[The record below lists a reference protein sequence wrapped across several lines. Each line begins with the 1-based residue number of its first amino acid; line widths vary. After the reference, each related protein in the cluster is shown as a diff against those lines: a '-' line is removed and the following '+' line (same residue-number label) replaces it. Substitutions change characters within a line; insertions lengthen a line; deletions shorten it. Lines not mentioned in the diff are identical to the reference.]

1 MNEEYLVNLY
11 SWIDSQDSTF
21 KEDVDIES
29 FKQKMLNEDYVK
41 SIYEWIGS
49 KDQTFTEDI
58 SPDMFSEKV
67 GLKKKDDSN
76 LGMDNMDSDSE
87 DTSLE
92 SPDLEPQKIL
102 VDQLDA
108 YNKKHDE
115 LTSDFRKYK
124 KEIFDTNIQLLKEEK
139 EAGARTPELLAKRQE
154 LEKRID
160 TLNQKELNL
169 NEFKVTLAKQKAKT
183 QKEAAEYID
192 KKAGGGSFIGAMYN
206 SLLSGFETGGA
217 GSGGI
222 ATDLAT
228 LFLPNFGMSDD
239 DYNKMKKDGMSDTQ
253 ILDKA
258 RKSTRADLLPAVRSG
273 LSFAKD
279 DSTTEAYM
287 AKRSEESVVF
297 EGMTGMAASL
307 PAMLAPK
314 AQRIIGFALM
324 GMEAIDKETEN
335 NPDFADI
342 TESEK
347 YIVKTPIAIVSAIL
361 ENIGLRNIVS
371 GNSSLLNY
379 ITRQVLGKTTKTT
392 TAKTFT
398 ELVNKEVKNAVVKF
412 GLRVGAAGAAEFETG
427 AAQYAFEVGVKEL
440 YDVAKGKDLFKN
452 PETIGEFIGKTIRS
466 GVAEA
471 IGGFTMGSVTS
482 SVQSYRENQ
491 SAKAIGKNF
500 DIINKFVEDDQLYSA
515 YNTHLASELREGNIT
530 QEQYDQQIESLNEIK
545 NISSKIPKNIST
557 ENRRKAY
564 DLIREKAQVTKEME
578 GMDDA
583 LATPNKERLQEI
595 NNELID
601 IAKQKEQVDS
611 ESRYEIDGEQ
621 LSKED
626 FNKKIQESSSD
637 QLSGMSIKVDN
648 DQDAMNMVNQKMKP
662 KETVVD
668 LLNRPVI
675 LNSLAGSELVTPI
688 QGDLYVEGQQVVIE
702 DENGNITELGISK
715 EEAATAKL
723 SDLGIQEQVASVTA
737 TEDGNLLFNGE
748 TLVTETSKIRRN
760 KRGEISS
767 VTLRNEDGSVTRTLR
782 GAEAEEAAYQILLKK
797 ATSPEQAQFINEQLE
812 QNDEFREATAAPQ
825 AETDTD
831 IEQTPKGNRFRSE
844 PLQDATEIS
853 NRITGRERRDTEG
866 PRQFERLD
874 PEKSKKIADAYDKL
888 ENNPN
893 DPVVK
898 RSYEAL
904 VKETLDQYQAMLD
917 AGYSIEIDNEEPYAN
932 SSEMIDDLRENKRI
946 KIFSTESG
954 FGDQGITDKQRKENP
969 LLASTKFKDVNG
981 EPLLANDVFRAVHDF
996 FGHAQEGNSF
1006 GPRGEEIAW
1015 QVHSEMYSKDARRAL
1030 TTETRGQNSWVNFS
1044 GVNEKAF
1051 KLRDEARE
1059 LRRRADGIKNPKK
1072 KERMLRKAKALVDQA
1087 YASMSFADQKIGL
1100 LSDEFVFE
1108 EVRPITSEQVAEA
1121 GEKNLK
1127 EKFKPT
1133 SYLSKEGRTVLRERI
1148 FDRQARV
1155 KNMLKSVKSKLSAKA
1170 ANLLVVKAGAKGYAK
1185 ARFEEAEKKIFS
1197 GLNSKE
1203 RKELDNFIYSRR
1215 IIAIVESKGRYESY
1229 GGFSIN
1235 EARRDMAKWK
1245 NEYGDKKYTDFNKRA
1260 DAYFDEYKKSLA
1272 RLREAGLVTEKR
1284 YKEISAIDYS
1294 PIKTIDYLI
1303 TETNDIDEISRMAN
1317 MNGITGDQIKA
1328 LTQQNEK
1335 PIITDSKWLLE
1346 TNIGSV
1352 ESKIF
1357 ENRML
1362 LAFDDAIKNATKEE
1376 LVLIRESI
1384 VDNNDRS
1391 KDMDKG
1397 YEKVKFFRDG
1407 KEQFLV
1413 MKKTFA
1419 DKLLDVKKQSDLD
1432 KIAPYTGTQVLRFMA
1447 TGGNPLFIVGNT
1459 AVDFTNILLLSD
1471 TYSSFKALGGL
1482 ELAYDFTRNFLKT
1495 KLSKDS
1501 YQKIYMDFME
1511 HGGGMDYLSSD
1522 GLRALESLKPM
1533 SAIKK
1538 DAQKALLWY
1547 GRKLSALGE
1556 MSEISFRLAV
1566 YEKEISNL
1574 TKKFKKENNGANPIG
1589 QDLEDLKFEAARI
1602 SRETIDFSQGGSSVK
1617 TLDKFLPYLNAA
1629 TQGFRK
1635 GSDYAQKNPLG
1646 FASSMIQYGVM
1657 ATSMATFSLALLM
1670 KRLKDDDEEDKVS
1683 DILNSVS
1690 VYEKS
1695 NYHIFFTGKKDEK
1708 GEYEYYR
1715 IKKLPFVAV
1724 LSTSM
1729 EQLVY
1734 KQMLKSKGINYEMD
1748 EKAISTSFASS
1759 LPIAI
1764 DISGSVPDAAMS
1776 LLSRNPAFSS
1786 LIALAANY
1794 DTFTKEQ
1801 IFREPKGKKIKE
1813 SAKGALDERVDQ
1825 VYKDAGKVLNLS
1837 PKKLKVAIEKIVT
1850 SPGTNP
1856 MVGIF
1861 HSAYE
1866 GIFSSESNKKVFEEI
1881 QKAGE
1886 DLIGNSV
1893 KKLKRSTNKN
1903 ILKYSKEDQQEK
1915 IIMEYDTELYN
1926 KERDMYNKIN
1936 EIYDSGE
1943 EMDSKQL
1950 EEMVRERFDDMSFQ
1964 TYYNKYMK
1972 FAQNRDT
1979 DRQILDIMYEQNP
1992 ERQAMLLTL
2001 KYGES
2006 LDEEEMKDLEKAAM
2020 YSGRRLGRKTMYY
2033 YKQKNP
2039 LKK

>member
-1 MNEEYLVNLY
+1 MNEEYLVDLY

-21 KEDVDIES
+21 KEDVDVES
-29 FKQKMLNEDYVK
+29 FKQKMLNEDYAK
-41 SIYEWIGS
+41 SMYDWIGS
-49 KDQTFTEDI
+49 KDTTFTEEV
-58 SPDMFSEKV
+58 PPNLFLEKI
-67 GLKKKDDSN
+67 GLKKKDDSD
-76 LGMDNMDSDSE
+76 LEMDTMDSVSE

-102 VDQLDA
+102 VEQLDA

-115 LTSDFRKYK
+115 LTSDFRRYK
-124 KEIFDTNIQLLKEEK
+124 KEIFDTNMQLIQEEK
-139 EAGARTPELLAKRQE
+139 AAGTRTPELLAKRAE

-169 NEFKVTLAKQKAKT
+169 NEFKVTLAQQKAKT

-258 RKSTRADLLPAVRSG
+258 RKSTRADLLPAVREG

-279 DSTTEAYM
+279 DSTTEAYI

-440 YDVAKGKDLFKN
+440 YDAAKGKDLFKN

-482 SVQSYRENQ
+482 SVQSYRENK

-500 DIINKFVEDDQLYSA
+500 DIVNKFVEDDQLYNV
-515 YNTHLASELREGNIT
+515 YNTHLSSELREGNIT

-545 NISSKIPKNIST
+545 NISSKIPKNISP

-564 DLIREKAQVTKEME
+564 DLIREKAEVTKEME

-595 NNELID
+595 NNELVD
-601 IAKQKEQVDS
+601 IAKQPIQQQEEVQETKIEPKKESV
-611 ESRYEIDGEQ
+611 
-621 LSKED
+621 
-626 FNKKIQESSSD
+626 
-637 QLSGMSIKVDN
+637 
-648 DQDAMNMVNQKMKP
+648 A
-662 KETVVD
+662 D

-675 LNSLAGSELVTPI
+675 LNMLGGSELVTPI
-688 QGDLYVEGQQVVIE
+688 KGDLYIEGQQVVIE
-702 DENGNITELGISK
+702 DEEGNVTELGISK
-715 EEAATAKL
+715 EAAATAKL
-723 SDLGIQEQVASVTA
+723 SDLGIQEQEASVTA

-782 GAEAEEAAYQILLKK
+782 GAEAEEAAYQILLKE

-825 AETDTD
+825 AKTDTD
-831 IEQTPKGNRFRSE
+831 TEQTPKGNRFRSE
-844 PLQDATEIS
+844 PLQDASKIS
-853 NRITGRERRDTEG
+853 NRITGRERGDTEG

-874 PEKSKKIADAYDKL
+874 PEKSKRIADAYDKL

-904 VKETLDQYQAMLD
+904 VKETLDQYQAMID
-917 AGYSIEIDNEEPYAN
+917 AGYSIQIDNEEPYAN

-946 KIFSTESG
+946 RIFSTESG
-954 FGDQGITDKQRKENP
+954 FGDKGITDKQRKENP
-969 LLASTKFKDVNG
+969 LLANTKFKDVNG

-1015 QVHSEMYSKDARRAL
+1015 QIHSEMYSEDARRAL

-1059 LRRRADGIKNPKK
+1059 LRRRAEAIKNPKK

-1108 EVRPITSEQVAEA
+1108 ETKEITAEQVVEA
-1121 GEKNLK
+1121 GDKRLK
-1127 EKFKPT
+1127 EKLVKPG
-1133 SYLSKEGRTVLRERI
+1133 LFSKERMTILREKI

-1155 KNMLKSVKSKLSAKA
+1155 KNMLKGVKSKDAVKA
-1170 ANLLVVKAGAKGYAK
+1170 ANLIVVKAGAKGYAN
-1185 ARFEEAEKKIFS
+1185 ARFKEAEKKIFS
-1197 GLNSKE
+1197 GLSSKQQ
-1203 RKELDNFIYSRR
+1203 KELDTFIYARR
-1215 IIAIVESKGRYESY
+1215 IISIVEAKGRYKSFGGY
-1229 GGFSIN
+1229 GVN
-1235 EARRDMAKWK
+1235 EARRDMDRWK
-1245 NEYGDKKYTDFNKRA
+1245 NEYGDKKYSDLNKRA

-1272 RLREAGLVTEKR
+1272 RLQESGLVSEKL

-1294 PIKTIDYLI
+1294 PIKTIDYMI
-1303 TETNDIDEISRMAN
+1303 TETSEEDEISRMATV
-1317 MNGITGDQIKA
+1317 NGITKEQIKR
-1328 LTQQNEK
+1328 LTEQNKRE
-1335 PIITDSKWLLE
+1335 IITDSRWLLM
-1346 TNIGSV
+1346 NNLSAV

-1357 ENRML
+1357 ENKML
-1362 LAFDDAIKNATKEE
+1362 LAFDDAINTATKEE
-1376 LVLIRESI
+1376 LVAIRENI
-1384 VDNNDRS
+1384 ADPKDKS
-1391 KDMDKG
+1391 KQFDPG
-1397 YEKVKFFRDG
+1397 YKKVKFFRNG
-1407 KEQFLV
+1407 KEESLL
-1413 MKKTFA
+1413 MKNTFA
-1419 DKLLDVKKQSDLD
+1419 DKLLDVKTKSGLD
-1432 KIAPYTGTQVLRFMA
+1432 RIGKMTGTQILRFMA

-1459 AVDFTNILLLSD
+1459 IVDFQNITLLSD
-1471 TYSSFKALGGL
+1471 TYSSFKLLGGL
-1482 ELAYDFTRNFLKT
+1482 ELAYDFTKNFLKKT
-1495 KLSKDS
+1495 TTSGN

-1522 GLRALESLKPM
+1522 GLKALEDLRPLNKV
-1533 SAIKK
+1533 KK
-1538 DAQKALLWY
+1538 GIRGVLLGY
-1547 GRKLSALGE
+1547 GRAMSYFGE
-1556 MSEISFRLAV
+1556 SSEISFRLAV

-1574 TKKFKKENNGANPIG
+1574 TKKFKKENNGASPLG

-1617 TLDKFLPYLNAA
+1617 DADKVLPYLNAA

-1635 GSDYAQKNPLG
+1635 GVDYAQKNPKG
-1646 FASSMIQYGVM
+1646 FASSMLQYGIM
-1657 ATSMATFSLALLM
+1657 ASSMATFSLAMLM

-1683 DILNSVS
+1683 DVLNSIS
-1690 VYEKS
+1690 MYEKA
-1695 NYHIFFTGKKDEK
+1695 NYHIIFTGEKDEN
-1708 GEYEYYR
+1708 GEYKYLR
-1715 IKKLPFVAV
+1715 GKKLPFVSAY
-1724 LSTSM
+1724 STYM

-1734 KQMLKSKGINYEMD
+1734 SLMLKSKGINYEMD
-1748 EKAISTSFASS
+1748 NKAVSTSFASS
-1759 LPIAI
+1759 LPVAV
-1764 DISGSVPDAAMS
+1764 DVSGSFPEAVIG
-1776 LLSRNPAFSS
+1776 LLGRNPVAGAF
-1786 LIALAANY
+1786 LALGLNY

-1801 IFREPKGKKIKE
+1801 IFREPKGRKIKE
-1813 SAKGALDERVDQ
+1813 SAKGAMDKKVEQ
-1825 VYKDAGKVLNLS
+1825 IYKDIGDAINLS
-1837 PKKLKVAIEKIVT
+1837 PKKLKVATEKIVT
-1850 SPGTNP
+1850 SPSTNP
-1856 MVGIF
+1856 SVGIF

-1866 GIFSSESNKKVFEEI
+1866 GIFSDESNKKTSEEVL
-1881 QKAGE
+1881 KSLKE
-1886 DLIGNSV
+1886 NVS
-1893 KKLKRSTNKN
+1893 KKVTRSTNKN
-1903 ILKYSKEDQQEK
+1903 ILKYSKEDQQEE
-1915 IIMEYDTELYN
+1915 ILMNYDTDLYN
-1926 KERDMYNKIN
+1926 KEQEMYKSIN

-1943 EMDSKQL
+1943 EMDSETL
-1950 EEMVRERFDDMSFQ
+1950 EKMVRERFDEGKVT
-1964 TYYNKYMK
+1964 TYYNKYRK

-1992 ERQAMLLTL
+1992 ERQALLLTL

-2006 LDEEEMKDLEKAAM
+2006 LEPEELADLEKAAM
-2020 YSGRRLGRKTMYY
+2020 YSGRRFNKKTMYY
-2033 YKQKNP
+2033 YKKRTP
-2039 LKK
+2039 

>member
-21 KEDVDIES
+21 KEDIDLES

-41 SIYEWIGS
+41 SMYEWIGS
-49 KDQTFTEDI
+49 KDTTFMEEVPYN
-58 SPDMFSEKV
+58 SFSEKI
-67 GLKKKDDSN
+67 GLKKKDDSD
-76 LGMDNMDSDSE
+76 LGMGTMDSGSE

-102 VDQLDA
+102 VEQLDA

-115 LTSDFRKYK
+115 LTSDFRRYK
-124 KEIFDTNIQLLKEEK
+124 KEIFDTNMQLIQEEK
-139 EAGARTPELLAKRQE
+139 AAGTRTPDILAKRAE

-169 NEFKVTLAKQKAKT
+169 NEFKVTLAQQKAKT

-258 RKSTRADLLPAVRSG
+258 RKSTRADLLPAVREG
-273 LSFAKD
+273 LNFAKD
-279 DSTTEAYM
+279 DSTTEAYI

-440 YDVAKGKDLFKN
+440 YDAAKGKDLFKN

-482 SVQSYRENQ
+482 SVQSYRENK

-500 DIINKFVEDDQLYSA
+500 DIVNKFVEDDQLYNA

-530 QEQYDQQIESLNEIK
+530 KEQYDEQIEILNEIK
-545 NISSKIPKNIST
+545 NISSKIPKNISP

-564 DLIREKAQVTKEME
+564 DLIREKAEVTKEME

-595 NNELID
+595 NNELVD
-601 IAKQKEQVDS
+601 IAKQP
-611 ESRYEIDGEQ
+611 
-621 LSKED
+621 
-626 FNKKIQESSSD
+626 IQQQEE
-637 QLSGMSIKVDN
+637 V
-648 DQDAMNMVNQKMKP
+648 
-662 KETVVD
+662 KETKPEVKKENISD

-675 LNSLAGSELVTPI
+675 LNTLGGSELVTPI
-688 QGDLYVEGQQVVIE
+688 KGDLYVEGQQVVIE
-702 DENGNITELGISK
+702 DEDGNITELGISK
-715 EEAATAKL
+715 EEAATTKL

-782 GAEAEEAAYQILLKK
+782 GAEAEEAAYQILLKE

-825 AETDTD
+825 TKTDPDT
-831 IEQTPKGNRFRSE
+831 EQPPKGNRFRSE
-844 PLQDATEIS
+844 PLQDASKIS
-853 NRITGRERRDTEG
+853 NRITGRERGDTEG

-874 PEKSKKIADAYDKL
+874 PEKSKRIADAYDKL

-904 VKETLDQYQAMLD
+904 VKETLDQYQAMID
-917 AGYSIEIDNEEPYAN
+917 AGYSIQIDNEEPYAN

-954 FGDQGITDKQRKENP
+954 FGDQGITEKQRKENP
-969 LLASTKFKDVNG
+969 LLAKTTFTDING
-981 EPLLANDVFRAVHDF
+981 QPLLANDVFRAVHDF

-1015 QVHSEMYSKDARRAL
+1015 QIHSEMYSEDARRAL

-1059 LRRRADGIKNPKK
+1059 LRRRAEAIKNPKK

-1108 EVRPITSEQVAEA
+1108 EVNPVTSEEVVEA

-1127 EKFKPT
+1127 EKFKPI
-1133 SYLSKEGRTVLRERI
+1133 SYLSKEGMTILREKI

-1155 KNMLKSVKSKLSAKA
+1155 KRMLKGVKSKFSVKA

-1185 ARFEEAEKKIFS
+1185 ARFEEAEKRIFS
-1197 GLNSKE
+1197 GLSSKE
-1203 RKELDNFIYSRR
+1203 RKELDKFIYARR
-1215 IIAIVESKGRYESY
+1215 IIAIVESKGRYKSY
-1229 GGFSIN
+1229 KGFSIN
-1235 EARRDMAKWK
+1235 EAKRDMNRWK
-1245 NEYGDKKYTDFNKRA
+1245 NEYSEKKYSDLNKRA
-1260 DAYFDEYKKSLA
+1260 DAYFDEYKKSLS
-1272 RLREAGLVTEKR
+1272 RLREAGLVTEER
-1284 YKEISAIDYS
+1284 YKKISAIDYS

-1303 TETNDIDEISRMAN
+1303 TETNDVDEISRMAN
-1317 MNGITGDQIKA
+1317 MNGITSDQIKA
-1328 LTQQNEK
+1328 LTEENKK
-1335 PIITDSKWLLE
+1335 PIITDSRWLLE

-1362 LAFDDAIKNATKEE
+1362 LAFDNAIKNATKEE

-1384 VDNNDRS
+1384 LDNNDRS

-1471 TYSSFKALGGL
+1471 TYSSFKLLGGL
-1482 ELAYDFTRNFLKT
+1482 ELAYDFTRNFLKKT
-1495 KLSKDS
+1495 TATGN

-1538 DAQKALLWY
+1538 DAQKLLLWY

-1574 TKKFKKENNGANPIG
+1574 TKKFKKENNGASPLG

-1635 GSDYAQKNPLG
+1635 GADYAQKNPLG
-1646 FASSMIQYGVM
+1646 FASSMIQYGIM
-1657 ATSMATFSLALLM
+1657 TASMATFSLAMLM

-1690 VYEKS
+1690 GYEKS

-1734 KQMLKSKGINYEMD
+1734 KEMLKSKGIDYEMD
-1748 EKAISTSFASS
+1748 EKAIATSFASS
-1759 LPIAI
+1759 LPIAV

-1786 LIALAANY
+1786 LIALTANY

-1801 IFREPKGKKIKE
+1801 IFREPKGRKIKE
-1813 SAKGALDERVDQ
+1813 SAKGAMDERVDEI
-1825 VYKDAGKVLNLS
+1825 YKDAGRVLNLS

-1856 MVGIF
+1856 MVGVF

-1866 GIFSSESNKKVFEEI
+1866 GIFSDESNKKVFEEI
-1881 QKAGE
+1881 QKGGE

-1903 ILKYSKEDQQEK
+1903 ILKYSKEDQQEE
-1915 IIMEYDTELYN
+1915 ILINYDTDLYN
-1926 KERDMYNKIN
+1926 KEQEMYSKIN
-1936 EIYDSGE
+1936 EIYDSGQ

-1950 EEMVRERFDDMSFQ
+1950 EEMVRERFDEGKVS
-1964 TYYNKYMK
+1964 TYYNKYIK
-1972 FAQNRDT
+1972 FARNRDT

-1992 ERQAMLLTL
+1992 ERQALLLTL

-2006 LDEEEMKDLEKAAM
+2006 LEPEELADLEKAAM
-2020 YSGRRLGRKTMYY
+2020 YSGRRFNKKTMYY
-2033 YKQKNP
+2033 YKKKNP

>member
-29 FKQKMLNEDYVK
+29 FKQKMLNEGYAK
-41 SIYEWIGS
+41 NMYEWIGS
-49 KDQTFTEDI
+49 VDTTFTEELPYD
-58 SPDMFSEKV
+58 SFSEKI
-67 GLKKKDDSN
+67 GLKKKEDSA
-76 LGMDNMDSDSE
+76 LETDIMESDSE

-92 SPDLEPQKIL
+92 SPSLEPQKIL
-102 VDQLDA
+102 VEELDA
-108 YNKKHDE
+108 YNKKYDE
-115 LTSDFRKYK
+115 LTSDFRTYK

-139 EAGARTPELLAKRQE
+139 EAGVRTPELLAKRQE

-169 NEFKVTLAKQKAKT
+169 NEFKTTLAQKKAKT
-183 QKEAAEYID
+183 HKEAAEYID

-206 SLLSGFETGGA
+206 SLLSGFETGAA

-258 RKSTRADLLPAVRSG
+258 RKSTRADLLPAVREG
-273 LSFAKD
+273 LKFAKD

-297 EGMTGMAASL
+297 EGLTGMAASL

-379 ITRQVLGKTTKTT
+379 ITRKALGKATKTT

-398 ELVNKEVKNAVVKF
+398 ELVNKEVNNAVVKF

-440 YDVAKGKDLFKN
+440 YDAAKGKDLFKN
-452 PETIGEFIGKTIRS
+452 PETIGEFLGKTIRS

-500 DIINKFVEDDQLYSA
+500 DVINKFVEDDQLYNA
-515 YNTHLASELREGNIT
+515 YNTHLVSELREGNIT
-530 QEQYDQQIESLNEIK
+530 KEQYDERIENLNEIK
-545 NISSKIPKNIST
+545 NISSKIPKNISP

-595 NNELID
+595 NNELVD
-601 IAKQKEQVDS
+601 IAKQKEQEVKV
-611 ESRYEIDGEQ
+611 EE
-621 LSKED
+621 
-626 FNKKIQESSSD
+626 KKPEVKI
-637 QLSGMSIKVDN
+637 
-648 DQDAMNMVNQKMKP
+648 
-662 KETVVD
+662 ETVSD
-668 LLNRPVI
+668 LLNRPVV
-675 LNSLAGSELVTPI
+675 LSSLAGSELVTPI
-688 QGDLYVEGQQVVIE
+688 RGDLYVEGQQVVIE

-715 EEAATAKL
+715 EEATTAKL

-782 GAEAEEAAYQILLKK
+782 GAEAEEAAYQILLKE

-825 AETDTD
+825 AKTDTD
-831 IEQTPKGNRFRSE
+831 TEQTPKGNRFRSE
-844 PLQDATEIS
+844 PLQDATKIS

-1015 QVHSEMYSKDARRAL
+1015 QVHSEMYSEDARRAL

-1059 LRRRADGIKNPKK
+1059 LRRKADGIKNPKK
-1072 KERMLRKAKALVDQA
+1072 KERMLKKAKALVDQA

-1108 EVRPITSEQVAEA
+1108 ETKEITAEQVVEA
-1121 GEKNLK
+1121 GDKKLK
-1127 EKFKPT
+1127 EKLVKPG
-1133 SYLSKEGRTVLRERI
+1133 LFSKERMTILREKI
-1148 FDRQARV
+1148 LDRQARV
-1155 KNMLKSVKSKLSAKA
+1155 KNMLKGVKSKDAVKA
-1170 ANLLVVKAGAKGYAK
+1170 ANLIVVKAGAKGYAN
-1185 ARFEEAEKKIFS
+1185 ARFKEAEKKIFS
-1197 GLNSKE
+1197 GLNSE
-1203 RKELDNFIYSRR
+1203 QQKELDTFIYARR
-1215 IIAIVESKGRYESY
+1215 IISIVEAKGRYKSFGGY
-1229 GGFSIN
+1229 GIN
-1235 EARRDMAKWK
+1235 EARRDMDRWK
-1245 NEYGDKKYTDFNKRA
+1245 NEYGDKKYSDLTKRA

-1272 RLREAGLVTEKR
+1272 RLQESGLVSEKL

-1294 PIKTIDYLI
+1294 PIKTIDYMI
-1303 TETNDIDEISRMAN
+1303 TETSEEDEISRMATV
-1317 MNGITGDQIKA
+1317 NGITKEQIKR
-1328 LTQQNEK
+1328 LTEQNKRE
-1335 PIITDSKWLLE
+1335 IITDSRWLLM
-1346 TNIGSV
+1346 NNLSAV

-1357 ENRML
+1357 ENKML
-1362 LAFDDAIKNATKEE
+1362 VAFDDAINTATKEE
-1376 LVLIRESI
+1376 LVAIRENI
-1384 VDNNDRS
+1384 ADPKDKS
-1391 KDMDKG
+1391 KQFDPG
-1397 YEKVKFFRDG
+1397 YKKVKFFRNG
-1407 KEQFLV
+1407 KEQSLL
-1413 MKKTFA
+1413 MKESFA
-1419 DKLLDVKKQSDLD
+1419 DKLLDLKKETTLGKLS
-1432 KIAPYTGTQVLRFMA
+1432 PYTGTQVLRFMA

-1459 AVDFTNILLLSD
+1459 AVDFQNILFLSN
-1471 TYSSFKALGGL
+1471 TYNSFKALGGI
-1482 ELAYDFTRNFLKT
+1482 ELAYDFTKNFLKKVAST
-1495 KLSKDS
+1495 NNYK
-1501 YQKIYMDFME
+1501 QVYMDFME

-1522 GLRALESLKPM
+1522 GLRALESLKPI
-1533 SAIKK
+1533 SKVKKQVK
-1538 DAQKALLWY
+1538 DALLTY
-1547 GRKLSALGE
+1547 GRAASYLGE
-1556 MSEISFRLAV
+1556 TSEISFRLAV
-1566 YEKEISNL
+1566 YEKELSNL
-1574 TKKFKKENNGANPIG
+1574 TKKFKKENKGSNPTG

-1602 SRETIDFSQGGSSVK
+1602 SRETIDFSQGGSNVK
-1617 TLDKFLPYLNAA
+1617 ELDKVLPYLNAA

-1635 GSDYAQKNPLG
+1635 GSDYAQKNPIG
-1646 FASSMIQYGVM
+1646 FASSMIQYGIM
-1657 ATSMATFSLALLM
+1657 ATSMATFSLAMLM
-1670 KRLKDDDEEDKVS
+1670 KRLKDDDEENKVS

-1690 VYEKS
+1690 EYEKA
-1695 NYHIFFTGKKDEK
+1695 NYHIFFTGEKDK
-1708 GEYEYYR
+1708 DGEYEYYR
-1715 IKKLPFVAV
+1715 VKKLPFVGAF
-1724 LSTSM
+1724 STFM

-1734 KQMLKSKGINYEMD
+1734 QQMLKTKGIDYEMD
-1748 EKAISTSFASS
+1748 TKATATSFASS
-1759 LPIAI
+1759 MPIAV

-1776 LLSRNPAFSS
+1776 LVSRNPAFSS
-1786 LIALAANY
+1786 LIAIGANY

-1813 SAKGALDERVDQ
+1813 SAKGSTDKKVEQ
-1825 VYKDAGKVLNLS
+1825 VYKDVGEAINLS

-1850 SPGTNP
+1850 SPSTNP
-1856 MVGIF
+1856 TIGIF

-1866 GIFSSESNKKVFEEI
+1866 GLFSEEENKKTFSEVAKSFSNNI
-1881 QKAGE
+1881 
-1886 DLIGNSV
+1886 SR
-1893 KKLKRSTNKN
+1893 KLKRSTNKN

-1915 IIMEYDTELYN
+1915 TIMEYDTELYN

-1950 EEMVRERFDDMSFQ
+1950 EEMVRERFDDMSLQ
-1964 TYYNKYMK
+1964 TYYNKYRK

-2020 YSGRRLGRKTMYY
+2020 YSGRRLSRKTMYY

>member
-49 KDQTFTEDI
+49 IDNTFSEDI

-76 LGMDNMDSDSE
+76 LEMDNMDSDSE

-279 DSTTEAYM
+279 DSTTEAYIS
-287 AKRSEESVVF
+287 KRSEESVVF

-347 YIVKTPIAIVSAIL
+347 YIVKTPIAIVAAIL

-440 YDVAKGKDLFKN
+440 YDAAKGKDLFKN

-482 SVQSYRENQ
+482 SLQSYRENK
-491 SAKAIGKNF
+491 SAKAIEKNF
-500 DIINKFVEDDQLYSA
+500 DIINKFVEDDQLYNA
-515 YNTHLASELREGNIT
+515 YKTHLASELREGNIT
-530 QEQYDQQIESLNEIK
+530 KEQYDEQIENLNEIK

-595 NNELID
+595 NNELVD
-601 IAKQKEQVDS
+601 IAKQQVQQQENVQETKTEPKKESV
-611 ESRYEIDGEQ
+611 
-621 LSKED
+621 
-626 FNKKIQESSSD
+626 
-637 QLSGMSIKVDN
+637 
-648 DQDAMNMVNQKMKP
+648 A
-662 KETVVD
+662 D

-688 QGDLYVEGQQVVIE
+688 QGDLYIEGQQVVIE

-831 IEQTPKGNRFRSE
+831 TEQTPKGNRFRSE

-969 LLASTKFKDVNG
+969 LLSSTKFKDVNG

-1015 QVHSEMYSKDARRAL
+1015 QVHSEMYSEDARRAL

-1059 LRRRADGIKNPKK
+1059 LRKKADGIKNPKK
-1072 KERMLRKAKALVDQA
+1072 KERMLKKAKALVDQA

-1108 EVRPITSEQVAEA
+1108 ETKEITAEQVVEA
-1121 GEKNLK
+1121 GDKKLK
-1127 EKFKPT
+1127 EKLVKPG
-1133 SYLSKEGRTVLRERI
+1133 LFSKERMTILREKI

-1155 KNMLKSVKSKLSAKA
+1155 KNMLKGIKSKDAVKA
-1170 ANLLVVKAGAKGYAK
+1170 ANLIVVKAGAKGYAN
-1185 ARFEEAEKKIFS
+1185 ARFKEAEKKIFS
-1197 GLNSKE
+1197 GLSSKQQ
-1203 RKELDNFIYSRR
+1203 KELDTFIYARR
-1215 IIAIVESKGRYESY
+1215 IISIVEAKGRYKSFAGY
-1229 GGFSIN
+1229 GIN
-1235 EARRDMAKWK
+1235 EARRDMARWK
-1245 NEYGDKKYTDFNKRA
+1245 NEYGDKKYSDFTKRA

-1272 RLREAGLVTEKR
+1272 RLQEAGLVSEKL

-1294 PIKTIDYLI
+1294 PIKTIDYMI
-1303 TETNDIDEISRMAN
+1303 TETSDEDEISRMAT
-1317 MNGITGDQIKA
+1317 MNGITKEQIKR
-1328 LTQQNEK
+1328 LTEQNKRE
-1335 PIITDSKWLLE
+1335 IITDSKWLLE

-1357 ENRML
+1357 ENKML
-1362 LAFDDAIKNATKEE
+1362 LAFDDAINTATKEE
-1376 LVLIRESI
+1376 LAVIRENI
-1384 VDNNDRS
+1384 ADPKDKS
-1391 KDMDKG
+1391 KQFDPG
-1397 YEKVKFFRDG
+1397 YKKVKFFRNG
-1407 KEQFLV
+1407 KEQSLL
-1413 MKKTFA
+1413 MKESFA
-1419 DKLLDVKKQSDLD
+1419 DKLLDVKTKSILD
-1432 KIAPYTGTQVLRFMA
+1432 NVGKLTGTQVLRFMA

-1459 AVDFTNILLLSD
+1459 VVDFQNITLLSD

-1482 ELAYDFTRNFLKT
+1482 ELAYDFTKNFLRKAAAT
-1495 KLSKDS
+1495 KS
-1501 YQKIYMDFME
+1501 YQKTYMDFME

-1522 GLRALESLKPM
+1522 GLRALQNLKPLNK
-1533 SAIKK
+1533 IKK
-1538 DAQKALLWY
+1538 QTRDILLGW
-1547 GRKLSALGE
+1547 GRLMSIAGE
-1556 MSEISFRLAV
+1556 TSEVSFRLAV

-1574 TKKFKKENNGANPIG
+1574 TKKFKKENNGSNPTG

-1602 SRETIDFSQGGSSVK
+1602 SRETIDFSQGGSSIK
-1617 TLDKFLPYLNAA
+1617 DADKALPYLNAA

-1635 GSDYAQKNPLG
+1635 GVDYAQKNPIG
-1646 FASSMIQYGVM
+1646 FASSMLQYGVM
-1657 ATSMATFSLALLM
+1657 ATSMATFSLAMLV
-1670 KRLKDDDEEDKVS
+1670 KGLKDNDEEDKIS

-1690 VYEKS
+1690 QYEKS
-1695 NYHIFFTGKKDEK
+1695 MYHILFTGEKDDK
-1708 GEYEYYR
+1708 GEYKYIR
-1715 IKKLPFVAV
+1715 IKKLPFVAT

-1734 KQMLKSKGINYEMD
+1734 QKMLKTKGIDYEVD
-1748 EKAISTSFASS
+1748 NKAITTSFASS
-1759 LPIAI
+1759 LPVAI
-1764 DISGSVPDAAMS
+1764 DISGNLPEAVMG

-1786 LIALAANY
+1786 LMAIGINY

-1813 SAKGALDERVDQ
+1813 SAKGLMDDKVEK
-1825 VYKDAGKVLNLS
+1825 VYKDIGQAISLS

-1861 HSAYE
+1861 HSSYE
-1866 GIFSSESNKKVFEEI
+1866 GLFSDEANKKTFNEAFKVFKDNTFRKVI
-1881 QKAGE
+1881 
-1886 DLIGNSV
+1886 
-1893 KKLKRSTNKN
+1893 RSTNKN

-1964 TYYNKYMK
+1964 TYYKKYMK

-2020 YSGRRLGRKTMYY
+2020 YSGRKLNRKTMYY